1 MTNMPKA
8 TKTRS
13 FAQRWGEWVVRYR
26 WPVMILSILVAL
38 AAGTGAERLT
48 FVTDYQIWFSKENPE
63 LRTFQANQK
72 IYTKN
77 DNVMFVVVPKS
88 GKVFEGDAL
97 AAVEALTKAAWK
109 LPYSKRVDSVTNF
122 QYSRAKGDE
131 LIVADLVEN
140 AKTKTKAELAA
151 RQKEALSEPSLKGR
165 LIPTRAH
172 VTGVNVT
179 LVLPESS
186 TTAVTEL
193 VAASRKLA
201 KTIAKEHPAIS
212 IRLTG
217 TAMLDNAFSEASQQ
231 DGQLL
236 IPIMFGVLLVVMAVL
251 LRSLVGV
258 IGTLLVVVLSVVF
271 AMGSAG
277 YAGIA
282 LTPPSAMAPTMIMT
296 LAVADSIHFLVTMFA
311 EMRKGMP
318 RREAVVES
326 MRVNFTPIVLTS
338 VTTAIGF
345 LSMNS
350 SDAPPF
356 WDMGNITATGVL
368 AALVLSLLFLPAFVA
383 IVPIRARTENSRG
396 IAMMDRL
403 ADFVIARRRPLLYG
417 MGAVIVVLFAFIPR
431 IELNDQFVKFF
442 DERVQ
447 FRTDTDF
454 MTKNLTGIYQVEVSV
469 PSGRTSGITGPQ
481 FLKALDNYAAWLR
494 AQPETVHVSTIT
506 DTMKRLNRNMH
517 ADDPTWYK
525 LPAER
530 NLSAQYLLL
539 FEMSLPFGLDLNDQ
553 INVDKSATR
562 LVVTL
567 RDVSAGTMRDFE
579 RRMKAWQ
586 AANLPAGM
594 RGTPSGASLMFAHI
608 SERNIT
614 NMLLGTFIA
623 LVLISGLLIFAFR
636 SLKIGLISLIPN
648 LVPAGMG
655 FGLWSIL
662 VGQVGL
668 AVAVVAAMTLGIVV
682 DDTIHFLSKY
692 LRARREHD
700 ASPKEAVRT
709 AFHTVGVAL
718 TVSTL
723 VLMAGF
729 LVLAGSSFS
738 VNADMGLLTATTIG
752 IALLVDFL
760 LLPPLLMTLEE
771 KSNADAVS
779 QSA

>member
-1 MTNMPKA
+1 
-8 TKTRS
+8 
-13 FAQRWGEWVVRYR
+13 VRYR
-26 WPVMILSILVAL
+26 WPVLVLSILVAL
-38 AAGTGAERLT
+38 AAGSGAGRLT
-48 FVTDYQIWFSKENPE
+48 FVTDYQIWFSKSNPE

-77 DNVMFVVVPKS
+77 DNVMFVVVPRGK
-88 GKVFEGDAL
+88 KVFTGDAL

-140 AKTKTKAELAA
+140 AKAKSAAELAA
-151 RQKEALSEPSLKGR
+151 RRKEALSEPGLRGR
-165 LIPTRAH
+165 LIPPSTH

-179 LVLPESS
+179 LILPESS
-186 TTAVTEL
+186 ATAVTEL
-193 VAASRKLA
+193 VAAARALA
-201 KTIAKEHPAIS
+201 KKIANEHPEIS

-217 TAMLDNAFSEASQQ
+217 TAMLDNAFSEASQK
-231 DGQLL
+231 DGTTL
-236 IPIMFGVLLVVMAVL
+236 IPLMFGVLLVVLAVL

-258 IGTLLVVVLSVVF
+258 IGTLFVVILSVVF

-311 EMRKGMP
+311 EMRKGMA
-318 RREAVVES
+318 RRDAVVES

-356 WDMGNITATGVL
+356 WDMGNITATGVI
-368 AALVLSLLFLPAFVA
+368 AALFFSLLFLPAFIA
-383 IVPIRARTENSRG
+383 IVPVRARATGTGSSRG
-396 IAMMDRL
+396 IRMMDKL
-403 ADFVIARRRPLLYG
+403 ADLVIARRRTMLYG
-417 MGAVIVVLFAFIPR
+417 MSAVIVVLFAFIPR

-469 PSGRTSGITGPQ
+469 PSGRTSGVTGPE
-481 FLKALDNYAAWLR
+481 FLKALEKYVVWLR
-494 AQPETVHVSTIT
+494 AQPETVHVSAIT

-517 ADDPTWYK
+517 GNDPSWYK
-525 LPAER
+525 LPGAR
-530 NLSAQYLLL
+530 DLSAQYLLL

-562 LVVTL
+562 IMVTL
-567 RDVSAGTMRDFE
+567 RDVSAVTMRDFE
-579 RRMKAWQ
+579 QRMKAWQ
-586 AANLPAGM
+586 EANLPAVM

-608 SERNIT
+608 SERNIN

-623 LVLISGLLIFAFR
+623 LVLISGLLIIAFR

-662 VGQVGL
+662 VGEVGL

-692 LRARREHD
+692 LRARRELG
-700 ASPKEAVRT
+700 ASPQEAVRT

-718 TVSTL
+718 SVTTL

-738 VNADMGLLTATTIG
+738 VNASMGLLTATTIG

-771 KSNADAVS
+771 RSNADALP

>member
-1 MTNMPKA
+1 MTNLPKP
-8 TKTRS
+8 TKARS
-13 FAQRWGEWVVRYR
+13 FAEAWGEWVVRYR
-26 WPVMILSILVAL
+26 WPVLALCVLAAL
-38 AAGTGAERLT
+38 AAGSGAGRLT
-48 FVTDYQIWFSKENPE
+48 FVTDYQVFFSKDNPE
-63 LRTFQANQK
+63 LRTFEANQK

-77 DNVMFVVVPKS
+77 DNVMFVVAPRG
-88 GKVFEGDAL
+88 GKVFTGDTL
-97 AAVEALTKAAWK
+97 AAVEALAKAAWK

-131 LIVADLVEN
+131 LIVADLVEG
-140 AKTKTKAELAA
+140 AKTKTAAELAA
-151 RQKEALSEPSLKGR
+151 RQTEALGEPALRGR
-165 LIPTRAH
+165 LIPSRAH
-172 VTGVNVT
+172 VTGVNV
-179 LVLPESS
+179 LLLLPETSP
-186 TTAVTEL
+186 TAVNEL
-193 VAASRKLA
+193 VAAARALA
-201 KTIAKEHPAIS
+201 RTIAKEHPGIE

-217 TAMLDNAFSEASQQ
+217 TAMLDNAFSEASQA
-231 DGQLL
+231 DGKLL
-236 IPIMFGVLLVVMAVL
+236 IPIMFVVLLGVLAVL

-296 LAVADSIHFLVTMFA
+296 LAVADSIHFLVTMFS
-311 EMRKGMP
+311 EMRKGSP
-318 RREAVVES
+318 RRAAIVES
-326 MRVNFTPIVLTS
+326 LRVNLMPIVLTS

-356 WDMGNITATGVL
+356 WDMGNITATGVI
-368 AALVLSLLFLPAFVA
+368 AALAFSVLFLPAFIAV
-383 IVPIRARTENSRG
+383 VPVRARAASGRG
-396 IAMMDRL
+396 TALMDRL
-403 ADFVIARRRPLLYG
+403 ADLVIARRRTMLYG
-417 MGAVIVVLFAFIPR
+417 MSALIVVLFAFIPR
-431 IELNDQFVKFF
+431 IELNDEFVKFF
-442 DERVQ
+442 DERVA

-454 MTKNLTGIYQVEVSV
+454 ATKNLTGIYQIEVSV
-469 PSGRTSGITGPQ
+469 AAGRTSGVTDPA
-481 FLKALDNYAAWLR
+481 FLRALDKYVAWLR
-494 AQPETVHVSTIT
+494 AQPETVHVSSIT
-506 DTMKRLNRNMH
+506 DTMKRLNRNLH
-517 ADDPTWYK
+517 GDDPGWYK

-562 LVVTL
+562 IMVTL
-567 RDVSAGTMRDFE
+567 GDVSAVTMRDFE
-579 RRMKAWQ
+579 QRMKRWQ
-586 AANLPAGM
+586 EANLPAVM
-594 RGTPSGASLMFAHI
+594 RGTPSGTSLMFAHI
-608 SERNIT
+608 SERNIS

-623 LVLISGLLIFAFR
+623 LVLISGLLILAFR
-636 SLKIGLISLIPN
+636 SFRLGLISLIPN

-668 AVAVVAAMTLGIVV
+668 PVAVVAAMTLGIVV

-692 LRARREHD
+692 QRARRELG
-700 ASPKEAVRT
+700 ASPQEAVRT

-718 TVSTL
+718 SVMTL

-729 LVLAGSSFS
+729 LVLALSSFS

-760 LLPPLLMTLEE
+760 LLPPLLMKLEE
-771 KSNADAVS
+771 KSHADPVPA
-779 QSA
+779 SA

>member
-1 MTNMPKA
+1 MTELPKA

-26 WPVMILSILVAL
+26 WPVMIISILVAL
-38 AAGTGAERLT
+38 AAGSGAGRLT

-72 IYTKN
+72 IYTKL
-77 DNVMFVVVPKS
+77 DNIMFVVVPKS

-140 AKTKTKAELAA
+140 AKTKTKAELAM
-151 RQKEALSEPSLKGR
+151 RQKEALSEPGLKGR

-201 KTIAKEHPAIS
+201 KAIAKEHPAIS

-251 LRSLVGV
+251 LRSIVGV
-258 IGTLLVVVLSVVF
+258 VATLLVVVLSVVF

-296 LAVADSIHFLVTMFA
+296 LAVADSIHFLVTMFS
-311 EMRKGMP
+311 EMRKGRP

-383 IVPIRARTENSRG
+383 IVPIRARSENSRG

-481 FLKALDNYAAWLR
+481 FLKALDKYAAWLR

-517 ADDPTWYK
+517 ADDPAWYK
-525 LPAER
+525 LPNER

-562 LVVTL
+562 LLVTL

-579 RRMKAWQ
+579 QRLKKWQ

-623 LVLISGLLIFAFR
+623 LVLISGLLILAFR

-771 KSNADAVS
+771 KSNADAVP

>member
-1 MTNMPKA
+1 
-8 TKTRS
+8 
-13 FAQRWGEWVVRYR
+13 
-26 WPVMILSILVAL
+26 
-38 AAGTGAERLT
+38 
-48 FVTDYQIWFSKENPE
+48 
-63 LRTFQANQK
+63 
-72 IYTKN
+72 
-77 DNVMFVVVPKS
+77 
-88 GKVFEGDAL
+88 
-97 AAVEALTKAAWK
+97 
-109 LPYSKRVDSVTNF
+109 
-122 QYSRAKGDE
+122 
-131 LIVADLVEN
+131 
-140 AKTKTKAELAA
+140 
-151 RQKEALSEPSLKGR
+151 
-165 LIPTRAH
+165 
-172 VTGVNVT
+172 
-179 LVLPESS
+179 
-186 TTAVTEL
+186 
-193 VAASRKLA
+193 
-201 KTIAKEHPAIS
+201 
-212 IRLTG
+212 
-217 TAMLDNAFSEASQQ
+217 
-231 DGQLL
+231 
-236 IPIMFGVLLVVMAVL
+236 
-251 LRSLVGV
+251 
-258 IGTLLVVVLSVVF
+258 
-271 AMGSAG
+271 
-277 YAGIA
+277 
-282 LTPPSAMAPTMIMT
+282 
-296 LAVADSIHFLVTMFA
+296 
-311 EMRKGMP
+311 
-318 RREAVVES
+318 
-326 MRVNFTPIVLTS
+326 
-338 VTTAIGF
+338 
-345 LSMNS
+345 
-350 SDAPPF
+350 
-356 WDMGNITATGVL
+356 MGNITATGVL

-383 IVPIRARTENSRG
+383 IVPIRARSENSRG

-481 FLKALDNYAAWLR
+481 FLKALDKYAAWLR

-517 ADDPTWYK
+517 ADDPAWYK
-525 LPAER
+525 LPGER

-562 LVVTL
+562 LLVTL

-579 RRMKAWQ
+579 QRMKKWQ

-623 LVLISGLLIFAFR
+623 LVLISGLLILAFR

-771 KSNADAVS
+771 KSNADAVP